1 MLTNTK
7 IYTIIEL
14 GIKNERRCKSLE
26 NKRFMIKE
34 MLMRNILTQTWLVHQ
49 LKRHGVQTDQTE
61 LSAVLNGRR
70 NGRRK
75 GNKATKIIITSL
87 NILND
92 YEEKMGTN
100 GFRSRGL

>member
-1 MLTNTK
+1 M
-7 IYTIIEL
+7 
-14 GIKNERRCKSLE
+14 E
-26 NKRFMIKE
+26 NKRFRIKE
-34 MLMRNILTQTWLVHQ
+34 MLMRNVLTQIWLVHQ

-70 NGRRK
+70 K

-92 YEEKMGTN
+92 YEERMGAK
-100 GFRSRGL
+100 GV

>member
-1 MLTNTK
+1 M
-7 IYTIIEL
+7 
-14 GIKNERRCKSLE
+14 E
-26 NKRFMIKE
+26 NKRFRIKE
-34 MLMRNILTQTWLVHQ
+34 MLMRNVLTQIWLVNQ

-61 LSAVLNGRR
+61 LSAVL

-92 YEEKMGTN
+92 YEERMGAK
-100 GFRSRGL
+100 GV

>member
-1 MLTNTK
+1 MEHFVYK
-7 IYTIIEL
+7 IIR
-14 GIKNERRCKSLE
+14 ERGSKSLE
-26 NKRFMIKE
+26 DKRFRIKE

-70 NGRRK
+70 K
-75 GNKATKIIITSL
+75 GNKATKIMITSL

-92 YEEKMGTN
+92 YEEKMGT
-100 GFRSRGL
+100 FKESKEI